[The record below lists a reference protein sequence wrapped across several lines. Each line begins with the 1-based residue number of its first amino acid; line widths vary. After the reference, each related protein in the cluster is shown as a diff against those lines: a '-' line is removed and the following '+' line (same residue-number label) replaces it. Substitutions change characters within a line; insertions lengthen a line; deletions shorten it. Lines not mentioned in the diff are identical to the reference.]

1 MEDNTAQSDMNIIC
15 AKCGIKLSIGKVT
28 LAYMGNS
35 FPVDLYKCPQCSLVY
50 IPEDLSLGK
59 MNMAEKA
66 LEDK

>member
-1 MEDNTAQSDMNIIC
+1 MKDNTAQSDMNIIC
-15 AKCGIKLSIGKVT
+15 VKCNAVLTIGKVT

-35 FPVDLYKCPQCSLVY
+35 FPVDLYKCPQCGLVY
-50 IPEDLSLGK
+50 IPEDLALGK